1 MRTLDGL
8 TDSLAGVVSE
18 PEACPACG
26 GTTWIRSGG
35 CARCLLSEGL
45 EENQDFEGDTLESLL
60 EEVDIPE
67 QKWHFGHYEVLGEI
81 GRGGM
86 GVIYRARQ
94 RHSRRVVAL
103 KRILNFEGETPETL
117 QRFRREAEAAA
128 SLDHPHIL
136 PVYEVNET
144 AEGIPYFSMKYATG
158 GSLRTAGPALRKEPR
173 ECVRLLAKVARAVEY
188 AHSRGILHRDLQPG
202 NILLDGRSEPL
213 VSDFGL
219 ARWLDDRSDL
229 TRTLTTL
236 GTPGFIAPE
245 SGDEKAGKL
254 TPAADIYS
262 LGAILFEL
270 LTGRSPFLGA
280 TALSVIRQA
289 AETPAPKLRSL
300 QPSLDRDL
308 ETIVARCLE
317 REPTARY
324 ASAGALAEDL
334 ERWVAGR
341 PIVARPVSLG
351 VRVWRWACREPVLAG
366 ASAVCC
372 LLAATV
378 LFLLLEGQPSV
389 APSTLPGKSIAV
401 LPFEDLSGQE
411 ENPLFAEGVL
421 DDILTSL
428 GRMSDLKVISRSSVG
443 TYLPGRPRNLRVIS
457 RELGV
462 RYIMEGSVR
471 KTGERV
477 RISVHLSD
485 AQTGQQLWAEN
496 YERHLRDVFGIQAAI
511 AEQIAQQ
518 LQARLSPQEQQ
529 RIRTR
534 PTADMAAYE
543 LYLRAR
549 ELAHQAF
556 WLSPGQRTET
566 QVRLLNEVIARAP
579 DFVPALCLLSRVHV
593 QSYFSNRDHSPARLE
608 DAWRALE
615 RAARLQP
622 EAGEVHLAR
631 GIVFYW
637 GERNY
642 AAARAELNLARA
654 VLPNEADI
662 PYFLGL
668 IARREGDW
676 LASTNFFDEARAIDP
691 RNEVILFELARTNYF
706 ALKRYRDAAE
716 AAESVLAW
724 KPDAFDFILARAKV
738 DVASHG
744 DLRRWRTAVWGPA
757 ANAADPAL
765 IVSERVELA
774 LLQRDYRTAR
784 KELGAHQVP
793 EFRWDGYVI
802 PTEWYEGLIA
812 RGLGETEA
820 ARSAFV
826 AARVLLEGIV
836 KERPDDAQA
845 HIVLAEILA
854 RLGEK
859 EAALREGELAH
870 SLRPPSVDAVDGAY
884 IVGRLAAIHALA
896 GDSDGAINLLQQ
908 CVSLPNAITYGSLRL
923 EECWDSLRNESRFQ
937 KILASLAPEE

>member
-1 MRTLDGL
+1 MRSLDGL

-18 PEACPACG
+18 PKRCPTCR
-26 GTTWIRSGG
+26 GTTWISSGV
-35 CARCLLSEGL
+35 CACCLLSEGL
-45 EENQDFEGDTLESLL
+45 EEGEESAGESLASLL
-60 EEVDIPE
+60 EEVDIAD
-67 QKWHFGHYEVLGEI
+67 QKWTFGQYELLAEI

-94 RHSRRVVAL
+94 RHSQRIVAL
-103 KRILNFEGETPETL
+103 KRILSYERETPDTL
-117 QRFRREAEAAA
+117 KRFRREAEAAA

-144 AEGIPYFSMKYATG
+144 AEGVPYFSMKYAAG
-158 GSLRTAGPALRKEPR
+158 GSLQTAGPALRKEPR
-173 ECVRLLAKVARAVEY
+173 ECVRLLAKVARAVAY
-188 AHSRGILHRDLQPG
+188 AHERGILHRDLQPG

-219 ARWLDDRSDL
+219 AGWLDAQSEL

-262 LGAILFEL
+262 LGAVLFEL
-270 LTGRSPFLGA
+270 LIGRPPFLGA
-280 TALSVIRQA
+280 NALSVIRQA
-289 AETPAPKLRSL
+289 AEVPAPKLRSL
-300 QPSLDRDL
+300 QPTLDRDL

-324 ASAGALAEDL
+324 ASADALAEDL
-334 ERWVAGR
+334 ERWVEGR
-341 PIVARPVSLG
+341 PIVARPVSVG
-351 VRVWRWACREPVLAG
+351 EHVWRWARREPVLAG
-366 ASAVCC
+366 ASAVCGV
-372 LLAATV
+372 LAAMV
-378 LFLLLEGQPSV
+378 LFLLQTQPVEAPPV
-389 APSTLPGKSIAV
+389 ALPGKSVAV
-401 LPFEDLSGQE
+401 LPFRDLSGDE
-411 ENPLFAEGVL
+411 GNPLFAEGVL

-428 GRMSDLKVISRSSVG
+428 GRMADLKVISRSSVS
-443 TYLPGRPRNLRVIS
+443 TYVPQKRRNLRVIG

-462 RYIMEGSVR
+462 RYILEGTVR
-471 KTGERV
+471 RAGERV
-477 RISVHLSD
+477 RISAHLTE
-485 AQTGQQLWAEN
+485 ARTGQQLWAEN
-496 YERHLRDVFGIQAAI
+496 YERDLRDVFGIQAAI

-556 WLSPGQRTET
+556 WLNPRQRTET
-566 QVRLLNEVIARAP
+566 QVRLLHEVITRAP

-593 QSYFSNRDHSPARLE
+593 QSYFSNQDHSPARLE

-631 GIVFYW
+631 GIVLYW

-642 AAARAELNLARA
+642 AAARTELNLARA

-676 LASTNFFDEARAIDP
+676 IASTNFFDEARSIDP
-691 RNEVILFELARTNYF
+691 RNEIILFDLARTNYF
-706 ALKRYRDAAE
+706 ALGRYREAAE

-724 KPDAFDFILARAKV
+724 KPGAFDFILARAKI

-744 DLRRWRTAVWGPA
+744 DLRRWRAAVWGPT
-757 ANAADPAL
+757 ANSADPAL

-774 LLQRDYRTAR
+774 LLQRDYQTAR
-784 KELGAHQVP
+784 TELGGHQVP

-802 PTEWYEGLIA
+802 PKEWYEGLIA
-812 RGLGETEA
+812 QGLGEKEA

-836 KERPDDAQA
+836 KERPDDAQT
-845 HIVLAEILA
+845 HIVLAEVLA

-859 EAALREGELAH
+859 EAALREGDLAH
-870 SLRPPSVDAVDGAY
+870 SLRPPELDAIDGAY
-884 IVGRLAAIHALA
+884 IVGRLAAVHALV
-896 GDSDGAINLLQQ
+896 GDSEGALDQLQQ
-908 CVSLPNAITYGSLRL
+908 CVSLPNAITYGSLQL
-923 EECWDSLRNESRFQ
+923 EDCWDSLRQEPRFA
-937 KILASLAPEE
+937 KILAALAPKE